1 MRKRTKFLVIA
12 VVAVL
17 ILTVGLTT
25 TAFAWGSLGDGG
37 VGDKALVAES
47 VQEVVTEE
55 GDEDEGPL
63 QTFISKLA
71 SILEVTEEELTAAIE
86 QACQEMCDEALEQ
99 RLQEAVLAGYL
110 TEGEAAQILEWWQSR
125 PDVLEGCCLPGHF
138 AGSVLCYQ
146 LLSDG
151 GQKECTWFWKSG
163 RGNMMGHMMARLG
176 VH

>member
-63 QTFISKLA
+63 QTFISKVA
-71 SILEVTEEELTAAIE
+71 SILGVTEEELTDAFE

-99 RLQEAVLAGYL
+99 RLQEAVENGYL
-110 TEGEAAQILEWWQSR
+110 IQEEADQILEWWQSR
-125 PDVLEGCCLPGHF
+125 PDVLEGCCFPGRF
-138 AGSVLCYQ
+138 AGRAFCHQ
-146 LLSDG
+146 LSLG
-151 GQKECTWFWKSG
+151 EGQKGCTWFWKGG
-163 RGNMMGHMMARLG
+163 RGMLMARLG
-176 VH
+176 CTELP